1 MQPLI
6 SVIIP
11 IYNVESYLRRC
22 LDSVLRQTYPNLE
35 IILVDDG
42 SPDNCPSIC
51 DEYATKDTRIIV
63 IHKKNGGLSDARNAG
78 LDICKGDY
86 ITFIDSDDSIS
97 HNYAEQL
104 INVAVKNDA
113 DIAIGR
119 MSNSKSIETN
129 KTTIF
134 SPEEA
139 LLGEFGSNPS
149 AFITSCGKLF
159 KKELWS
165 TIRFPL
171 HKVHEDVFTTYLI
184 FHKAKKIAFLDTILY
199 NFFIREGSITSAGFS
214 LDLLEAQENRYLFI
228 KKVPYKKMIVPY
240 LIQLSWNLLFAYSDA
255 TDISKQKMYLA
266 KFKAYT
272 QELFTQKNIPLFH
285 GLFLKLFQFSPK
297 LYFLYRKK
305 FRYHLRKNF

>member
-11 IYNVESYLRRC
+11 IYNVEPYLRRC
-22 LDSVLRQTYPNLE
+22 LDSVLHQTYPNLE

-51 DEYATKDTRIIV
+51 DEYANNDTRIVV

-86 ITFIDSDDSIS
+86 ITFVDSDDSIS
-97 HNYAEQL
+97 HDYAECL
-104 INVAVKNDA
+104 LNVALKNDA

-119 MSNSKSIETN
+119 ISNSKSIETN

-139 LLGEFGSNPS
+139 LLGEFESNPS
-149 AFITSCGKLF
+149 AFITSWGKLF
-159 KKELWS
+159 TKDLWT
-165 TIRFPL
+165 TIRFPPN
-171 HKVHEDVFTTYLI
+171 KVHEDVFTTYLI

-228 KKVPYKKMIVPY
+228 KKVPYKKLIVPY
-240 LIQLSWNLLFAYSDA
+240 LIQLSWNLLFAYSDTA
-255 TDISKQKMYLA
+255 DYSKQEMYLA
-266 KFKAYT
+266 KFKMYA

-285 GLFLKLFQFSPK
+285 GLFLKIFHSFPR
-297 LYFLYRKK
+297 LYFLYRKN
-305 FRYHLRKNF
+305 FRYHLRKHF